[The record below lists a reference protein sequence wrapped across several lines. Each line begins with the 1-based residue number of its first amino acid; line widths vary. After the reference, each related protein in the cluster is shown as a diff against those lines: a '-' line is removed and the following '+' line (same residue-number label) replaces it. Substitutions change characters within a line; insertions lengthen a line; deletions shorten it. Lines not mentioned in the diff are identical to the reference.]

1 MNKKLVRKKGPS
13 QNLPGLPK
21 VNNPNAMLSQMQ
33 QMQSDMAKAQE
44 ELEHEYL
51 TITAGGGAVTVEI
64 SGQQRIKSIKLDP
77 EILNPDDAEVIQEM
91 LTTAVNQAIE
101 QSQALSAKRM
111 EEISSGVRGLNDMLS
126 SMGISL

>member
-13 QNLPGLPK
+13 HNVPGLPK

-33 QMQSDMAKAQE
+33 QMQADMAKAQE
-44 ELEHEYL
+44 ELEHEYI

-77 EILNPDDAEVIQEM
+77 EILNPDDVEMIQEM

-101 QSQALSAKRM
+101 QSQAHSAKRM
-111 EEISSGVRGLNDMLS
+111 EAISSGVSGLNDMLS